1 MKIKELSPLQKI
13 INKTNYERENNNKLQ
28 NRNSYGCNI
37 EDIFQKRNL
46 TGKSALLGGGAG
58 SKDITPSS
66 AATTT
71 FDNISSRKVKN
82 EVEFYDAK
90 QPQLKGSQQVMKQI
104 ILTSPSDR
112 RDEVCILKGRKIT
125 QRKIME
131 LAQIKTKQLP
141 AHMAQFE
148 QFVQPNSG
156 QNHIQTS
163 SNANKDYI
171 NFIQKQASNQQNN
184 SSTVKQTNLNQNGNE
199 SSQKNQ
205 AQLQQE
211 EQYQNLQDKSFS
223 ESKNFRD
230 QSPLYSP
237 KRVHLQTQPSCSPP
251 NTYVQQSLN
260 QIIRQKNRQE
270 NTEHN
275 SIQQSYEQSFKSS
288 PIPTDKDALNTSD
301 ISQQK
306 KKFYKVRISYFV
318 DPNFPQLNNKN
329 KSVQARDQSY
339 VSFNNK
345 LKLRSNQGNSQKF
358 YGNLE
363 KQQFSK
369 QSTNSQH
376 DYQQIESKSN
386 LPSLLLG
393 SDTQLANTSQ
403 TYKKTPIVFPSFPLN
418 LEENSDLKYNN
429 SVNETQN
436 TQTTKSAKINFI
448 KKPAPLLPRDQ
459 NNLDNLINYQHSNI
473 QQKSN
478 QNQSKKN
485 NRNKSSDIDAQYF
498 NGSEINQS
506 VEGQLSMA
514 ILKKQFQRIRTN
526 TFSNANTK
534 SNLLPNNLV
543 KCFTEQD
550 EAFDQSEDLL
560 NQNKSMNYSTSFQK
574 GQLCLTNSDGKEENL
589 SKFIFDSQILK
600 AGAHL
605 ISTKSNFQ
613 TNQLNNNNQ
622 TQKLQESYQIEA
634 FKEINFQSL
643 RYYYDQKYQQKLVL
657 SPPKLNEHD
666 KRRTQHIDFN
676 PQNRPKVLS
685 LHDSFQPP
693 EILDS
698 VPAQIPKKII
708 NPHHSNKLKSFSQ
721 YQSPVKQTV
730 VENITDKNIL
740 YSENKSI
747 VVSPQILKEDS
758 ITITQ
763 KKTINT
769 ESRNKNEQI
778 SQQHIVTQ
786 QYSQNTDE
794 QDLNYKQLD
803 YAESTFSTNPKT
815 INKKITNYSNT
826 NQKYS
831 SKQKSN
837 ANFSN
842 HVNDF
847 EKLEPWDNK
856 DKYSAFDEEYL
867 HDFDN

>member
-13 INKTNYERENNNKLQ
+13 INKTNYERENNNKQ
-28 NRNSYGCNI
+28 NRNSYGCNL

-46 TGKSALLGGGAG
+46 AGRSALLGGSG

-66 AATTT
+66 VTTT
-71 FDNISSRKVKN
+71 FDNISRIKNKN
-82 EVEFYDAK
+82 EIEFYDAK
-90 QPQLKGSQQVMKQI
+90 QQPQSKGSQQVMKQI

-148 QFVQPNSG
+148 QFVQQCSG
-156 QNHIQTS
+156 QNHI
-163 SNANKDYI
+163 SNASKEAN
-171 NFIQKQASNQQNN
+171 NLIQKQNSCQQANI
-184 SSTVKQTNLNQNGNE
+184 STVKQTNLNQNANE
-199 SSQKNQ
+199 SSQNQ
-205 AQLQQE
+205 QQQD

-223 ESKNFRD
+223 ESNNFRY

-237 KRVHLQTQPSCSPP
+237 KRVNLQTQPSSSPP
-251 NTYVQQSLN
+251 NTYVEQSHN
-260 QIIRQKNRQE
+260 QIMRQKNRQE
-270 NTEHN
+270 ITERN

-288 PIPTDKDALNTSD
+288 PIPTDKDALNHRD
-301 ISQQK
+301 ASQQK
-306 KKFYKVRISYFV
+306 KKLYKVRISYFV

-363 KQQFSK
+363 KQQYSK
-369 QSTNSQH
+369 QSNNSQQ
-376 DYQQIESKSN
+376 DFQQIENKSN

-393 SDTQLANTSQ
+393 SDTQLTNVSSA
-403 TYKKTPIVFPSFPLN
+403 YKKSPIVFPSFPLN
-418 LEENSDLKYNN
+418 LEENSDQKYNN
-429 SVNETQN
+429 DTQN
-436 TQTTKSAKINFI
+436 TQTTKSAKINFL
-448 KKPAPLLPRDQ
+448 KKPTPLLQRDQ
-459 NNLDNLINYQHSNI
+459 NNLDNLVNYQHSQI
-473 QQKSN
+473 QSY
-478 QNQSKKN
+478 QNKPQN
-485 NRNKSSDIDAQYF
+485 NNRNRNKSSDVEVQNF
-498 NGSEINQS
+498 NANEIKQS
-506 VEGQLSMA
+506 VDGQLSMA

-526 TFSNANTK
+526 TFSNANTQ
-534 SNLLPNNLV
+534 SNLLPNKLG
-543 KCFTEQD
+543 KSFTEQD
-550 EAFDQSEDLL
+550 ETFDHSEDLL
-560 NQNKSMNYSTSFQK
+560 NQNKSMNYSTNFQK
-574 GQLCLTNSDGKEENL
+574 AQLCLMNSDSKEENI

-613 TNQLNNNNQ
+613 NNQLNNSEQ
-622 TQKLQESYQIEA
+622 AQKLQESYQIEA

-698 VPAQIPKKII
+698 VPAQIPKKIM

-721 YQSPVKQTV
+721 YQSPIKQSV
-730 VENITDKNIL
+730 IVENIIEQNIL
-740 YSENKSI
+740 NSENKSI
-747 VVSPQILKEDS
+747 IVSPLIQKEES

-769 ESRNKNEQI
+769 ESRNKNDQV
-778 SQQHIVTQ
+778 SQQHIVAQ
-786 QYSQNTDE
+786 QYSHNTDE
-794 QDLNYKQLD
+794 QDQNLKQID
-803 YAESTFSTNPKT
+803 YTESTFSTNAKT
-815 INKKITNYSNT
+815 INKKNT
-826 NQKYS
+826 YYNNSNQKYS
-831 SKQKSN
+831 SKQKSTIN
-837 ANFSN
+837 SNN
-842 HVNDF
+842 HVSDF
-847 EKLEPWDNK
+847 DKLEPWDNK